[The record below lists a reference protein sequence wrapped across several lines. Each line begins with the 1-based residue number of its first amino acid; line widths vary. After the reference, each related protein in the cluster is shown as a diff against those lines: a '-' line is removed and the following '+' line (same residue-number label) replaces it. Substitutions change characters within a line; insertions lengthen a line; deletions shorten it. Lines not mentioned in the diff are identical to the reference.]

1 MASRRFGHEGMEE
14 DMEEV
19 EEDIEM
25 DEDNPSPEDEDTE
38 FEITQGRLHLG
49 GSCAEDDHFDA
60 IVGQLQDAVMSP
72 EFSALQTAFYTRNAH
87 HFTEDEENKLIY
99 TTIFQ
104 EYLGTIERYIEEHLA
119 DVRMDE
125 FASML
130 KRRPDEIDGPLF
142 EMLLSF
148 SDFQVFKEMMLDYK
162 RSVGGL
168 TGIAMPVEEDQGEES
183 IDLSESLCITSLM
196 GRRK

>member
-1 MASRRFGHEGMEE
+1 MASRRFGHEEGEE

-19 EEDIEM
+19 EEDIEI
-25 DEDNPSPEDEDTE
+25 EEENPNLEEETE
-38 FEITQGRLHLG
+38 FEITQGASHPG
-49 GSCAEDDHFDA
+49 GSCAEDDYFDS
-60 IVGQLQDAVMSP
+60 IVGQLQDAVMSAD
-72 EFSALQTAFYTRNAH
+72 FSALQTAFYEQYAQ
-87 HFTEDEENKLIY
+87 HFTADEENKLIY

-104 EYLGTIERYIEEHLA
+104 AYLGTIERYIEDHL
-119 DVRMDE
+119 VGVQMEE
-125 FASML
+125 FAEML
-130 KRRPDEIDGPLF
+130 KRRQAEIDGPLF

-168 TGIAMPVEEDQGEES
+168 VGTAVPMEEDQGEEV
-183 IDLSESLCITSLM
+183 DLSESLCITSLS